1 MISSIRS
8 LINSK
13 FGALFALIFVGLIAI
28 AFALGDVSGS
38 GNFGALS
45 GGNVARVG
53 DKNITLS
60 ELNDALEN
68 QLRAER
74 QNTPTLDMSQFVDG
88 GGLDSTLEQLINRYA
103 ITVFGEEYG
112 MAVSKRLVDSEIR
125 KIPGAMG
132 LDGKFSAEAFRAFA
146 QQIGVSEKAIR
157 DDITQNLFAQ
167 QILPAAASGP
177 AAPDGMVLPYASLM
191 LEQRTG
197 QIASI
202 PATAFLPTRAP
213 SEAVLAKFYGA
224 NSVKFTI
231 PEKRAVSYAIF
242 GRDIIAQRAKPT
254 EADIAAYYKAN
265 AVQFAAAQTRNISQM
280 IVPTEAAA
288 KSVVAKVAAGKS
300 LSAVAGGW
308 LAHGDL
314 H

>member
-13 FGALFALIFVGLIAI
+13 FGALFALIFIGLIAI

-38 GNFGALS
+38 GNFGGLS

-132 LDGKFSAEAFRAFA
+132 LDGKFSADAFRAFA
-146 QQIGVSEKAIR
+146 QQIGVSEKA
-157 DDITQNLFAQ
+157 
-167 QILPAAASGP
+167 
-177 AAPDGMVLPYASLM
+177 
-191 LEQRTG
+191 
-197 QIASI
+197 
-202 PATAFLPTRAP
+202 
-213 SEAVLAKFYGA
+213 
-224 NSVKFTI
+224 
-231 PEKRAVSYAIF
+231 
-242 GRDIIAQRAKPT
+242 
-254 EADIAAYYKAN
+254 
-265 AVQFAAAQTRNISQM
+265 
-280 IVPTEAAA
+280 
-288 KSVVAKVAAGKS
+288 
-300 LSAVAGGW
+300 
-308 LAHGDL
+308 
-314 H
+314 